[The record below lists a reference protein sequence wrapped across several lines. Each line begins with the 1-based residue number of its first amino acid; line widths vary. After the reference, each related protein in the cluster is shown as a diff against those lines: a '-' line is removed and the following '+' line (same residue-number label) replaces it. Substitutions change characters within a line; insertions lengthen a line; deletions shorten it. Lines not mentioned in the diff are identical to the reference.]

1 MKAKH
6 PVNSGAYARCA
17 VTLAMA
23 ALLALS
29 ACRED
34 EDATIPAA
42 PHAATEA
49 PADARDWL
57 DVGDARSPLAF
68 MAESTG
74 LPESELSPGLDAL
87 AAHYRESP
95 RMIANRV
102 VQLWEQPPGAVPPVP
117 QLMAELLPKG
127 AGQHSLGPVIQQ
139 YRVLREQGADHAT
152 AMTAAVEGETQ

>member
-6 PVNSGAYARCA
+6 PVFSGAYARCA

-42 PHAATEA
+42 PHASAEA

-57 DVGDARSPLAF
+57 GVGDARSPLAF
-68 MAESTG
+68 VADSTG
-74 LPESELSPGLDAL
+74 LPRGELSPGLDAL

-102 VQLWEQPPGAVPPVP
+102 VQLWEQPPGALPALP
-117 QLMAELLPKG
+117 QLMADLLPRG

-152 AMTAAVEGETQ
+152 AIAAAVEGEAR

>member
-6 PVNSGAYARCA
+6 PVFCGAYARCA

-34 EDATIPAA
+34 EDTTIPAA
-42 PHAATEA
+42 AHDAAEA
-49 PADARDWL
+49 PEAAQDWL
-57 DVGDARSPLAF
+57 EVGDDRTPLAF
-68 MAESTG
+68 MADSTG
-74 LPESELSPGLDAL
+74 LPQGELSPGLQAL

-95 RMIANRV
+95 RMIANRL
-102 VQLWEQPPGAVPPVP
+102 VQLWEQPPAPMPGLP
-117 QLMAELLPKG
+117 QLMRDLLPKG
-127 AGQHSLGPVIQQ
+127 PGQLSLGPVIQQ

-152 AMTAAVEGETQ
+152 AIAAAVKGEAR